1 MQKNIPKFLNMIN
14 FIIKRILQGIPVI
27 LGVLTISFLLMN
39 VAPGDPVLAMVG
51 DYYDESTLES
61 LREELGLNEPLPIQY
76 VHFIGNILSGD
87 FGTSFMTNR
96 PVVSDLL
103 QKIPFTLQLAISAM
117 CIATIFG
124 VLLGIFS
131 ALKKGSIWDRLAI
144 IVSLGGISA
153 PVFWIALLLI
163 LWVGVHLQW
172 LPPTGYGGLSFLVLP
187 AIALGTRSMAM
198 LARTSRAFML
208 DVLSE
213 DYMRTARAKGLSE
226 TVVVL
231 KHGLRNVLIPLITI
245 VAMDFG
251 SYLSGAVLTESIFGW
266 PGVGRFALNAIM
278 KRDFPVIQGTVLFMA
293 IIFVCINILVDILYA
308 WTDPRVRRSLLGNKH
323 E

>member
-1 MQKNIPKFLNMIN
+1 MIN